1 LHTTFLDLA
10 GTKQPEGFK
19 FDGVTFAPQL
29 RGEAGKP
36 RDWACVQLGA
46 HWFVREQGYKM
57 NEAAELFDMSD
68 APFIEKPV
76 APEADTETSKAA
88 RARLAAVLAEL
99 NPAAGKTDADGG
111 GKMKKKKGKKGKK
124 AKA

>member
-1 LHTTFLDLA
+1 
-10 GTKQPEGFK
+10 
-19 FDGVTFAPQL
+19 
-29 RGEAGKP
+29 
-36 RDWACVQLGA
+36 
-46 HWFVREQGYKM
+46 
-57 NEAAELFDMSD
+57 MSD